1 MKAPRSRRLAP
12 QPHLLVREPSRRP
25 YVVGNRG
32 STTNSR
38 KIGLTFGLMLA
49 VASQA
54 QPAAAQAPPAPA
66 QAPPAPADA
75 PRIDLEVYGSLLPF
89 LEYVGTSGATAAGY
103 MGSATQVPAAAYT
116 GINDPGRLRMTA
128 GTS

>member
-1 MKAPRSRRLAP
+1 MKAPRSRCLAP
-12 QPHLLVREPSRRP
+12 HPHLLAREPLRRL

-38 KIGLTFGLMLA
+38 KIGLTLGLILA

-54 QPAAAQAPPAPA
+54 QSAAA

-103 MGSATQVPAAAYT
+103 MGSATQVP
-116 GINDPGRLRMTA
+116 
-128 GTS
+128 